1 MRIYSG
7 KVPSISEEIISELV
21 QASDIDC
28 LDVAEVR
35 LDIEAVLKEHIRRDR
50 QIIDEAKTRMESRGL
65 SYSMLGRMKSQ
76 VAKELG
82 APPRDEV
89 LPYLVGQIL
98 NMLFHSQNVEEIY
111 AEDVTLRKKITTVLR
126 NYSDLEA
133 ELDVA
138 VRDKIKN
145 LQEGTSGFE
154 VEYAR
159 MMEKMKRTRGLGD

>member
-7 KVPSISEEIISELV
+7 KVASISEEIISDLA
-21 QASDIDC
+21 QAGEIEC
-28 LDVAEVR
+28 VDVAEVR

-50 QIIDEAKTRMESRGL
+50 EIIDEAKNRMESRGL
-65 SYSMLGRMKSQ
+65 SYSMLGRMRSQ

-82 APPRDEV
+82 APPNDEV

-126 NYSDLEA
+126 QYSDLEA

-145 LQEGTSGFE
+145 LQEGTASFE

>member
-7 KVPSISEEIISELV
+7 KVPSISEELISDLT
-21 QASDIDC
+21 QAGDIECVDA
-28 LDVAEVR
+28 AEVR
-35 LDIEAVLKEHIRRDR
+35 LDVEAVLKEYIRRDR
-50 QIIDEAKTRMESRGL
+50 QLVDEAKSRMESRGL
-65 SYSMLGRMKSQ
+65 SYSMLGRVKAQ

-82 APPRDEV
+82 VPPYDEV

-111 AEDVTLRKKITTVLR
+111 AEDVALRKKITSVLR
-126 NYSDLEA
+126 NYSDLDA

-138 VRDKIKN
+138 VRSKIKN
-145 LQEGTSGFE
+145 LQEGTASFE

-159 MMEKMKRTRGLGD
+159 VMEKMKRSRGFGE